1 MFIIDINPDVPEL
14 ELELTDEESINL
26 KKKLKDKFLKI
37 LNHRNK
43 MLKSKIIKQQIRNF
57 KKWTN
62 TR

>member
-1 MFIIDINPDVPEL
+1 LAINPDVPEL
-14 ELELTDEESINL
+14 ELQDDEESIKL